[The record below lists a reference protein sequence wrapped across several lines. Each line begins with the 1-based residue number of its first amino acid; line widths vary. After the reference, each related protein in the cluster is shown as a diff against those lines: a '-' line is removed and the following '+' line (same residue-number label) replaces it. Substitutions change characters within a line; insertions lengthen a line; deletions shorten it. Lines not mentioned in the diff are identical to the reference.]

1 MLHKSV
7 SHETSYHPFV
17 TDEANG
23 LTIDELAQRVGMTA
37 RNVRAYQSRG
47 LIPPPTLKGRTGYY
61 GDDHVARL
69 ELIRDLQA
77 EGFNLESIKRILE
90 RAPGGSVGDVL
101 DFTRAAAEPFSDE
114 RPEVAD
120 GALLAEQWG
129 NELTP
134 DLIRRIE
141 RNGFVRPLGDGLW
154 EVRSPRLHRAAQQL
168 FELGVPF
175 AAGVDVMTTL
185 KRHSE
190 AIADKYVELF
200 LDHVWRPFEEAGE
213 PPEEFPRVREALE
226 RLRPLA
232 GESLL
237 AVFQVV
243 MTDAVEA
250 AVEREVTRLGESTE
264 RGQRHERQHR
274 GGRRRRARREAS
286 R

>member
-1 MLHKSV
+1 MAV
-7 SHETSYHPFV
+7 
-17 TDEANG
+17 EANE

-61 GDDHVARL
+61 DQEQVARL

-90 RAPGGSVGDVL
+90 RAPGGSVGEVL
-101 DFTRAAAEPFSDE
+101 DFTRAAAAPFGDE
-114 RPEVAD
+114 QPEVVD
-120 GALLAEQWG
+120 GAILAEQWG
-129 NELTP
+129 DELTP

-141 RNGFVRPLGDGLW
+141 HHGFVRPLGDNLW
-154 EVRSPRLHRAAQQL
+154 EVRSPRLHRAAQEL
-168 FELGVPF
+168 TELGIPF
-175 AAGVDVMTTL
+175 AAGVEVMVTL

-190 AIADKYVELF
+190 AIARKYVELF
-200 LDHVWRPFEEAGE
+200 LDHVWRRFEEAGE
-213 PPEEFPRVREALE
+213 PPEEFPRVREALD
-226 RLRPLA
+226 RLRPSA

-237 AVFQVV
+237 AVFQIA

-250 AVEREVTRLGESTE
+250 AIEREVLRRGEGPERSGAHRRTR
-264 RGQRHERQHR
+264 RAD
-274 GGRRRRARREAS
+274 RRRERRGSS